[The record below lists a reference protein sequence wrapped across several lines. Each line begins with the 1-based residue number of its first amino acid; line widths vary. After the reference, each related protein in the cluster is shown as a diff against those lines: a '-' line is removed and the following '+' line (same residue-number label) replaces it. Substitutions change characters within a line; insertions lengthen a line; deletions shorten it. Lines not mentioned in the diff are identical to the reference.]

1 MVSSEEEFLRAMEN
15 PYIEYEKVNVVRPA
29 IINKLGLAARKYKD
43 SNQMNKLLNSFFA
56 SIKNEAS
63 IFKAEEKNLFK
74 KFTHFRTSIAGK
86 KLCPIEQYPYNKHPL
101 KPTNAHY
108 TAKELIEKITPETAP
123 HFFHRETP
131 LTTAEVDEVECSTH
145 QPSQLRKV
153 SSDRKISSISSYPG
167 SHAMKMTEKHIRK
180 SGIARD
186 AQRRFDVKKRR
197 QTGEAVLV
205 SDKTK
210 RKSHGEIRK
219 FSLRRSRNSS
229 TRQWIS
235 KNMLSSVKS
244 MISSPFTVGLGGAD
258 VENHNETLKKPTL
271 QKTCSSASKF
281 SGSPKTKQYTAGYPD
296 KKSVSNWNEFGLGRK
311 DSYTVNHTPA
321 ISCKSI

>member
-63 IFKAEEKNLFK
+63 IFKAEGNNLFK

-101 KPTNAHY
+101 KPTNFNY

-123 HFFHRETP
+123 HFFHHETP
-131 LTTAEVDEVECSTH
+131 PTIAEVDEVEFSTH
-145 QPSQLRKV
+145 QPSELRKV

-180 SGIARD
+180 SGIAQD
-186 AQRRFDVKKRR
+186 ARRRFDVKKRR
-197 QTGEAVLV
+197 
-205 SDKTK
+205 
-210 RKSHGEIRK
+210 
-219 FSLRRSRNSS
+219 
-229 TRQWIS
+229 
-235 KNMLSSVKS
+235 
-244 MISSPFTVGLGGAD
+244 
-258 VENHNETLKKPTL
+258 
-271 QKTCSSASKF
+271 
-281 SGSPKTKQYTAGYPD
+281 
-296 KKSVSNWNEFGLGRK
+296 
-311 DSYTVNHTPA
+311 
-321 ISCKSI
+321 